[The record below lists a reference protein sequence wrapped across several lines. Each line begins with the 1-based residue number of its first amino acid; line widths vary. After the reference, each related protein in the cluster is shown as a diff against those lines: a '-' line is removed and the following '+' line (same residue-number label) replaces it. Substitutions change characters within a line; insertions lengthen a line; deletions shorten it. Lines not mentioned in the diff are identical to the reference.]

1 MTKALKI
8 LLRIGLVMF
17 FLVWFSFPARAESD
31 LSANGL
37 PAPTLIAP
45 NEKTATADLQPLIIG
60 LSRDNTLV
68 KIYIDGIYN
77 GQTEVLKDLSGTA
90 NFAFKPSVPLSRG
103 WHIVQALS
111 ESGDQVSLG
120 SDILNFE
127 IQLPMPAPTVFEPVV
142 NRATSSNR
150 PFIVGLAKN
159 DSKIKVYI
167 DKKYQGELIV
177 KNHQSGTANFAFK
190 PAVPLSRGPHAVYA
204 VALDK
209 RGKAS
214 ILSNLVD
221 FSVKNSAISQSAAE
235 ERKVA
240 AVKIQEPAEKKSEPV
255 VISES
260 SGAVVEKTAAET
272 ITPEK
277 KTRPAEPSL
286 NEKEAAIKQELKDK
300 EREALEKITG
310 LVGTGAEEVKSDQGM
325 INEGKQNQGRLKL
338 NLVLFILFLLGVVG
352 WLLWVN
358 RELVKERRAQ
368 TEAEEKKTE
377 KKNNLPGQGPGDKPL

>member
-1 MTKALKI
+1 
-8 LLRIGLVMF
+8 
-17 FLVWFSFPARAESD
+17 
-31 LSANGL
+31 
-37 PAPTLIAP
+37 
-45 NEKTATADLQPLIIG
+45 
-60 LSRDNTLV
+60 
-68 KIYIDGIYN
+68 
-77 GQTEVLKDLSGTA
+77 
-90 NFAFKPSVPLSRG
+90 
-103 WHIVQALS
+103 
-111 ESGDQVSLG
+111 
-120 SDILNFE
+120 
-127 IQLPMPAPTVFEPVV
+127 
-142 NRATSSNR
+142 
-150 PFIVGLAKN
+150 
-159 DSKIKVYI
+159 
-167 DKKYQGELIV
+167 
-177 KNHQSGTANFAFK
+177 
-190 PAVPLSRGPHAVYA
+190 
-204 VALDK
+204 
-209 RGKAS
+209 
-214 ILSNLVD
+214 
-221 FSVKNSAISQSAAE
+221 
-235 ERKVA
+235 
-240 AVKIQEPAEKKSEPV
+240 V